1 MARLTPNQAD
11 RQNEAKA
18 AEAELARQREAA
30 NKFRSTQTTTL
41 SERSNQPRKPDN
53 WHETIMNYRNSKNS
67 SGSGP
72 APATAPVALAPV
84 APVVTVAAPAAVPP
98 PPPEPPDPPIFKAVK
113 AAPIDTVLFVD
124 EKFSQE
130 FITDLLFEDVA
141 GQELLSIARDDTV
154 NGQEVIYQPIKNL
167 GILRDIY
174 DINNLLKLQE
184 TSDRFFANF
193 LINLFQKIPIVGN
206 GPNGKNYYF
215 DEDLGDI
222 IIDFVNMR
230 DDEQVEIQISN
241 AGIIEQVGI

>member
-1 MARLTPNQAD
+1 MANIDTI
-11 RQNEAKA
+11 
-18 AEAELARQREAA
+18 ARQVIRGNWGNGQARKDNLKRA
-30 NKFRSTQTTTL
+30 GHSDSTIRAIQSRVNEIL
-41 SERSNQPRKPDN
+41 SVGQ
-53 WHETIMNYRNSKNS
+53 
-67 SGSGP
+67 P
-72 APATAPVALAPV
+72 APAPAPVASAPV

-98 PPPEPPDPPIFKAVK
+98 PVPQPPDPPIFKAVK

-193 LINLFQKIPIVGN
+193 LINLFQKIPVVGN

-215 DEDLGDI
+215 DEVTGDGI
-222 IIDFVNMR
+222 IEFVNMR
-230 DDEQVEIQISN
+230 DDEQVEVQISN
-241 AGIIEQVGI
+241 AGIIEEVGI